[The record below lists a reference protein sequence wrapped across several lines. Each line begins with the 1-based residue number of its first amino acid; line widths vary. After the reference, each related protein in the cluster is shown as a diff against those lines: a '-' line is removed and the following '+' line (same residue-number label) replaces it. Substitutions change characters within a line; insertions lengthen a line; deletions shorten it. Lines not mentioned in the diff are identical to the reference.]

1 MKAKSILAICIL
13 LGCAACMLT
22 GCSVTKTIGKLIG
35 RDTESTE
42 AAETA
47 SQTQEGERVGV
58 IIIDTS
64 LEKPVFQEGL
74 AGEKDVQA
82 GSDAVLEV
90 QATVNDGGVVSYQ
103 WYSNNVASNGGGT
116 VLTDAT
122 ESSYHPNT
130 ENGGIMYYY
139 VLAANNKDGKVNLST
154 SEVYKVTVW
163 ADMYWQQNADLGAY
177 QYISR
182 TDGKYPKAVS
192 MTIDGTDYHFDAEGF
207 AINEEGKYIDVQT
220 GEVITLPGTAAE
232 ETPAPEAA
240 PEAAPAEAAP
250 PAEPAA
256 EEAPAQEAP
265 AEEAPAQEAPAEE
278 TVTE

>member
-1 MKAKSILAICIL
+1 MKAKSILVICVL

-22 GCSVTKTIGKLIG
+22 GCSVSKTIGKLIG
-35 RDTESTE
+35 KDMGSTE
-42 AAETA
+42 AVESV
-47 SQTQEGERVGV
+47 SQPEEGERVGV

-64 LEKPVFQEGL
+64 LEKPVFQEGFS
-74 AGEKDVQA
+74 GEKDVQA
-82 GSDAVLEV
+82 GADAVLEV

-116 VLTDAT
+116 LLKDAT
-122 ESSYHPNT
+122 ESTYHPNT
-130 ENGGIMYYY
+130 ENGGTMYYY

-154 SEVYKVTVW
+154 SDVYKVTIW

-182 TDGKYPKAVS
+182 TDGKYPKAIS
-192 MTIDGTDYHFDAEGF
+192 MTIDGTEYHFDAEGF
-207 AINEEGKYIDVQT
+207 AINDEGKYIDVQT
-220 GEVITLPGTAAE
+220 GEVIALPGSETE
-232 ETPAPEAA
+232 ETPAPEAT

-265 AEEAPAQEAPAEE
+265 AEE
-278 TVTE
+278 TVSE